1 MFVYEGKNVVCVTY
15 LAAAHHHHT
24 AITPHHGVEDR
35 IGNKI
40 EVVS

>member
-15 LAAAHHHHT
+15 LAAAHHHT